1 MQKSLRNAERNE
13 ESAAEE
19 IANSITHGAGLALA
33 AAGLVVMVVSAAL
46 HGTALH
52 VVCCSVYGATLVL
65 LYASSTLYHALSGP
79 RLKRVLRAIDHSSIF
94 LLIAGTYTPFTL
106 LVLKGGWGWS
116 LFGVVWGIAV
126 VGVVFK
132 SFAVERFPILSPL
145 LYLAMGWVV
154 IVAIKPLLADLPPG
168 GLALLFAGGIFY
180 SAGLIFYAWRG
191 LPFNHAVWH
200 LFVLAGSVSHFFGVY
215 FYALPHSA

>member
-1 MQKSLRNAERNE
+1 MRKSLREPSGNGQ
-13 ESAAEE
+13 SVGEE
-19 IANSITHGAGLALA
+19 IANSITHGAGLGLSVA
-33 AAGLVVMVVSAAL
+33 ALVVMVASAVL

-52 VVCCSVYGATLVL
+52 VVCCSVYGATLVI
-65 LYASSTLYHALSGP
+65 LYAASTLYHALSGP
-79 RLKRVLRAIDHSSIF
+79 RVKRVLRAIDHSSIF

-106 LVLKGGWGWS
+106 LVLKGEWGWS
-116 LFGVVWGIAV
+116 LFGVVWGIAA

-132 SFAVERFPILSPL
+132 SLSVEKFPILSPL

-154 IVAIKPLLADLPPG
+154 IVAIKPLVAVLPPG
-168 GLALLFAGGIFY
+168 GLVLLFAGGIFY
-180 SAGLIFYAWRG
+180 SAGLIFYAWRV

-215 FYALPHSA
+215 LYALPRSA